1 MVWYQIESGHEQ
13 VVGVP
18 GAHLGGAAGLR
29 VVHDKPLYE
38 VVGSHAVVPQ
48 AQMDRRRHEE
58 VGPHDIGVIRH
69 VRRKLQ
75 P

>member
-1 MVWYQIESGHEQ
+1 
-13 VVGVP
+13 
-18 GAHLGGAAGLR
+18 
-29 VVHDKPLYE
+29 
-38 VVGSHAVVPQ
+38 
-48 AQMDRRRHEE
+48 MDRRRHEE